1 MLGQG
6 EHAGVVA
13 AEVELQLGVDVEGVC
28 NVVTLDRTHW
38 VHWIQDRVDSD
49 TIDTGAASGAQEVG
63 TIHHRFIA
71 TPAPAHCQVVIQ
83 RRLSEDS

>member
-28 NVVTLDRTHW
+28 NVVTLDR
-38 VHWIQDRVDSD
+38 IQQNHPRVRDWSSGCREKADSFY
-49 TIDTGAASGAQEVG
+49 GGQ
-63 TIHHRFIA
+63 
-71 TPAPAHCQVVIQ
+71 
-83 RRLSEDS
+83 L

>member
-28 NVVTLDRTHW
+28 NVVTLDRI
-38 VHWIQDRVDSD
+38 HWIQRP
-49 TIDTGAASGAQEVG
+49 AAQQKPSPCPRLVL
-63 TIHHRFIA
+63 RL
-71 TPAPAHCQVVIQ
+71 Q
-83 RRLSEDS
+83 RESRQLLRRAAVA